1 VKSRLDLA
9 SFMGQR
15 MPAPA
20 EPLTTMKMVLGD
32 TASVDTSEAIAHAE
46 SREQALAL
54 LFMAPEFQ
62 RR

>member
-1 VKSRLDLA
+1 
-9 SFMGQR
+9 MGQR
-15 MPAPA
+15 TRGTAD
-20 EPLTTMKMVLGD
+20 PLAAMKAVLGD
-32 TASVDTSEAIAHAE
+32 TASEETSQAIERAE